1 MWEILLTMAVVA
13 LTAFYFYVRHKMS
26 YWKRM
31 GVAEDPG
38 SFPFGGKFM
47 KDFIFRRISFFEM
60 TDEVYKRFPDAPFVG
75 TYGMFGSPTLLIRD
89 PDLAKRVLIKDF
101 DQFME
106 RKPRGN
112 HLHSKNNRYLPY
124 FLVELQGDQWKKVR
138 ASLSPAF
145 TSGKLKSMVPLI
157 HRVADNCNEC
167 LAKKVGES
175 FTIKDVLGNF
185 SMDVIV
191 STGFGYESDTFN
203 NPTNI
208 FKKHADLLVTKK
220 FSLKLM
226 AKVIVFMFT
235 PWLARWLDFH
245 ILDPEAEQFFVEA
258 ILKAIK
264 ERQET
269 GEKRNDFIDICIDI
283 LKKEA
288 ENPTDFTVSKN
299 TTSQQQMDE
308 GARKEEVERILIAN
322 SIIMFMAGYNQVS
335 TVATMMLYF
344 MAKNPEY
351 QERLYQEI
359 AEAVEVAGT
368 DHLDYAGVM
377 NLPYM
382 EMFFQETFR
391 MYPFGHLER
400 ASVNPY
406 KIPGTEI
413 TIPKD
418 VVVRF
423 AAGGI
428 AKDPNYFP
436 NPEVFNP
443 ENFTAANKN
452 ARHPLASGGFGHG
465 PRNCI
470 AQRFATME
478 VKILIARI
486 LTKFRILTC
495 DKTIDKLIPNPRSR
509 VHQPK
514 GEVWITVEQRS

>member
-1 MWEILLTMAVVA
+1 MWEILLTIAVVGF
-13 LTAFYFYVRHKMS
+13 TAFYFYVRYKMT
-26 YWKRM
+26 YWRWM

-38 SFPFGGKFM
+38 SFPFGAQFM
-47 KDFIFRRISFFEM
+47 KDFIFRRTSFFQM

-75 TYGMFGSPTLLIRD
+75 TYGMLGSPTLLIRD

-106 RKPRGN
+106 RKPKSS
-112 HLHSKNNRYLPY
+112 HLHSKNNRHLPY
-124 FLVELQGDQWKKVR
+124 FLLELQGDQWKKVR
-138 ASLSPAF
+138 ASLSPGF

-167 LAKKVGES
+167 LSKKVGES
-175 FTIKDVLGNF
+175 FLIKDVLGNF

-191 STGFGYESDTFN
+191 STGFGYESNTFKD
-203 NPTNI
+203 PSNI

-220 FSLKLM
+220 LSLRLM
-226 AKVIVFMFT
+226 AKVIVFMFA
-235 PWLARWLDFH
+235 PRLARWLDFH

-264 ERQET
+264 ERQES
-269 GEKRNDFIDICIDI
+269 GERRNDFIDICTDV

-288 ENPTDFTVSKN
+288 ENPTNFTISDN
-299 TTSQQQMDE
+299 TTDQQMKDD
-308 GARKEEVERILIAN
+308 ARKKEVERILIAN

-351 QERLYQEI
+351 QERFYQEI
-359 AEAVEVAGT
+359 SEAVKVAGT
-368 DHLDYAGVM
+368 DQLDYPVVM

-400 ASVNPY
+400 ASVKPY
-406 KIPGTEI
+406 KIPGTDV

-418 VVVRF
+418 VIVRF

-428 AKDPNYFP
+428 AKDPKYYP

-478 VKILIARI
+478 IKILIARI
-486 LTKFRILTC
+486 LTKFRILPC
-495 DKTIDKLIPNPRSR
+495 NKTIDVLIPNPRSR
-509 VHQPK
+509 QHQPI
-514 GEVWITVEQRS
+514 GEIWITVELRS